1 MRPVNNSANQFRP
14 DWKICSLVISQWNL
28 CLAQV
33 WTTIQILQIICN
45 FATWCLNMGRNDIWQ
60 GCFHCSLKI
69 FIAPIEELGK
79 FTNSVTVI
87 AWLLF
92 LVAQNN
98 FPLLVSCKTI
108 SLTRP
113 PLPVTKCR
121 GVGVVVISSKAQFSP
136 LQKKMGRK
144 MTLAKVAQH
153 VNDFGMKPVKGNF
166 KGGDFHSSGWQMLQF
181 SSTLSQSWLPPLILN
196 VTTFVLSILSSSSQ
210 SLSHWS
216 LSLAISLKH
225 NLLLLV
231 IHYSPY
237 DHLFNQNK

>member
-1 MRPVNNSANQFRP
+1 MRPVNNSANQFWP

-45 FATWCLNMGRNDIWQ
+45 FATWCLNMGRQ
-60 GCFHCSLKI
+60 GCFHWSLKI

-121 GVGVVVISSKAQFSP
+121 GVGVVAISSKFLRPQLCF
-136 LQKKMGRK
+136 LCRRWGGRWHWPRWLN
-144 MTLAKVAQH
+144 MSMILGWSRWRETLREVTFTAVGGKCFNSVQLFPKV
-153 VNDFGMKPVKGNF
+153 DSLPWFWM
-166 KGGDFHSSGWQMLQF
+166 
-181 SSTLSQSWLPPLILN
+181 SQLLFCLFCLHRLNHCHIL
-196 VTTFVLSILSSSSQ
+196 VSVHCIYF
-210 SLSHWS
+210 
-216 LSLAISLKH
+216 
-225 NLLLLV
+225 
-231 IHYSPY
+231 
-237 DHLFNQNK
+237 

>member
-1 MRPVNNSANQFRP
+1 MRPVNNSANQFWP

-45 FATWCLNMGRNDIWQ
+45 FATWCLNMGRQ

-69 FIAPIEELGK
+69 FKAPIEELGK

-121 GVGVVVISSKAQFSP
+121 GVGVVAISSKAQFSP
-136 LQKKMGRK
+136 LQKMGRK

-166 KGGDFHSSGWQMLQF
+166 KGGDFHSSGRQMLQLF
-181 SSTLSQSWLPPLILN
+181 PKVDSLPWFWMSQLLSCLFCLHRLYI
-196 VTTFVLSILSSSSQ
+196 
-210 SLSHWS
+210 SHCH
-216 LSLAISLKH
+216 IGPY
-225 NLLLLV
+225 LLLLA
-231 IHYSPY
+231 
-237 DHLFNQNK
+237 